1 MPTTDRS
8 LFKVFCAALCL
19 STLAACASSPVA
31 PETEPVLPLG
41 PAHVLEEK
49 SQPGDRVI
57 WGGRIVAVR
66 NLTDHTE
73 LAVVSYPLDRA
84 DRPRLA
90 EEPGVRFLVRR
101 SGFLEPVQYAPGRF
115 VTVLGTVAGIEHAEV
130 DEYRLAHPV
139 LTAERLHLWP
149 TDALRWP
156 SRTQFSIGLGISL

>member
-1 MPTTDRS
+1 MTERR
-8 LFKVFCAALCL
+8 LFRAFFAALGL
-19 STLAACASSPVA
+19 SMLAACATSPVA
-31 PETEPVLPLG
+31 PESEAVSPRG

-49 SQPGDRVI
+49 SRPGDRVI

-66 NLTDHTE
+66 NLADHTE

-101 SGFLEPVQYAPGRF
+101 SGFLEPVKYAPGRF
-115 VTVLGTVAGIEHAEV
+115 VTVLGTVAGVEHAEV

-139 LTAERLHLWP
+139 LAAERIHLWP
-149 TDALRWP
+149 ADASRWQ